1 MELARS
7 GRRGSA
13 EFRSLHEQ
21 AIRERAASSARY
33 LANTLKSLEEINK
46 HAAEAGLL
54 LGVENRFYYRE
65 IPSFEEIGIIL
76 NRFKGSNIFYW
87 HDTGHAAVMEFLGL
101 GRQVD
106 FLNCYGA
113 GVIGMHL
120 HDVLNGQDHLVPS
133 RGELDFSQFKPYLKQ
148 NTLKVMEAH
157 QPSAAEEL
165 AKGREFL
172 ERIFR
177 GYA

>member
-1 MELARS
+1 
-7 GRRGSA
+7 
-13 EFRSLHEQ
+13 
-21 AIRERAASSARY
+21 
-33 LANTLKSLEEINK
+33 
-46 HAAEAGLL
+46 
-54 LGVENRFYYRE
+54 
-65 IPSFEEIGIIL
+65 
-76 NRFKGSNIFYW
+76 
-87 HDTGHAAVMEFLGL
+87 
-101 GRQVD
+101 
-106 FLNCYGA
+106 
-113 GVIGMHL
+113 MHL